1 MRNSISLTTITL
13 FVIVTLAGCSSR
25 SSQPPTYPVT
35 GSVTW
40 KGKPVPNATVVLIPA
55 GGAGQESAAGVTDAS
70 GKFQLTT
77 YNLNDGAH
85 AGEYQVKVSQYD
97 TKPPSAKN
105 ETMTIEEEQKLA
117 FSGQEIPT
125 PPSKNLLPKKYE
137 SEATSGITHTV
148 TEGPTT
154 LEITI
159 Q

>member
-1 MRNSISLTTITL
+1 MRNAIGFTITL
-13 FVIVTLAGCSSR
+13 LAIATLAGCSSR
-25 SSQPPTYPVT
+25 SRKPPTYPVT
-35 GSVTW
+35 GTVTW
-40 KGKPVPNATVVLIPA
+40 KGKPVTNATVILIPA
-55 GGAGQESAAGVTDAS
+55 GGASQESAAGVTDAS

-97 TKPPSAKN
+97 TKPPAAKN
-105 ETMTIEEEQKLA
+105 ETITMEEEQKLA

-137 SEATSGITHTV
+137 SESTSGLAHTV
-148 TEGPTT
+148 TKGPTT